1 MAHLMKKF
9 IYQYILLLTVLCS
22 SFSLNAAQS
31 LGSIS
36 PQQLEQFK
44 KLSPA
49 QQKSLAQ
56 SMGVDIRT
64 IQKQMSSSKTST
76 NENATT
82 KNQQYFPRGTTFDEF
97 GNPTLK
103 DDLDEKIDQ
112 EEEDDGTPK
121 PFGYDVFA
129 NAPTT
134 FAPTMDIA
142 VPAHYIIGAGDV
154 LNIQVFGK
162 ENLDFELEISREG
175 KVIIPEL
182 GPFSVAGLTFSELKK
197 YLANEIKNKILGVD
211 VVVTLADMRSLRV
224 FVLGDAFKPGS
235 YVLNSLSSITHAL
248 FAAGGINEIGS
259 LRNIQLKRGGKLV
272 ATLDLYDL
280 LISGDSSDDLLLK
293 SGDVVFVA
301 PLGKQ
306 VTVAGEVRRPAIY
319 ELIGS
324 ETFADVVNMSG
335 GLLPSAFPTS
345 TVVERYNKN
354 NLRSIVNV
362 DLSNN
367 NALSSPVNAG
377 DYIKVMATTELFEES
392 ITIIGAV
399 SRPGNYQW
407 VPGQKITDLLPN
419 IHAYMLDDADL
430 TYSLV
435 IREKNIGR
443 NIDILQFSL
452 FNAIADPLSSD
463 NIVLS
468 PRDKVL
474 VFSNIEVPSLDIKA
488 LSSLA
493 LTKKELL
500 EKEKEEA
507 ENRHEEKLFWEYYGD
522 NEQSTSMY
530 GETEV
535 NKAEETL
542 KQTFASIDKLSV
554 DTDEVEPEA
563 RELNFFSR
571 KRLLAPVIEQLKR
584 QAAAGEPLQLV
595 EIDGAVKTP
604 GMYPLAINSKVSDL
618 IKAAGG
624 LKESAYLTNAEL
636 TRNEVVSNQARKLA
650 MKIDLNS
657 ALRGDKGKNV
667 RLKSKDRLNVHHIP
681 AWQENHIVELRGE
694 FMFPGKYTIQRGE
707 TLRTLIE
714 RAGGFTDFAYLDAS
728 LFTREKLKKLEL
740 QNLVKVSENLR
751 MEIAS
756 KSLSQRENTASID
769 YEQTSQLL
777 ADLTNVEPVGRLV
790 LDIPL
795 IMSDERFDVILEDGD
810 VLYMPVK
817 LNSVNVVGQVQV
829 ATSHIHKNNFSAFDY
844 IKLSGGIKKQAD
856 EDRVYIIKANGAV
869 QIPSDNNWFSS
880 NDQGLKPGDTVVVP
894 LDTYYME
901 DLTLWSSVTQIIYQS
916 AVAVKAISGL

>member
-9 IYQYILLLTVLCS
+9 IYQYIILLTVLCS

-31 LGSIS
+31 LDNIS

-64 IQKQMSSSKTST
+64 IQKQMSSSKTSI
-76 NENATT
+76 NENTAP

-97 GNPTLK
+97 GNPVLK
-103 DDLDEKIDQ
+103 DDFDEKIVQ

-142 VPAHYIIGAGDV
+142 VPAHYIIGAGDM
-154 LNIQVFGK
+154 LNVQVFGK
-162 ENLDFELEISREG
+162 ENLDFELAVSRDG
-175 KVIIPEL
+175 RVMIPEL
-182 GPFSVAGLTFSELKK
+182 GPFSVAGLTFAEVKI

-211 VVVTLADMRSLRV
+211 VVVTLTDMRSIRV
-224 FVLGDAFKPGS
+224 FVLGAAYKPGA

-259 LRNIQLKRGGKLV
+259 LRNIQLKRAGKLV

-306 VTVAGEVRRPAIY
+306 VTVSGEVRRPAIY
-319 ELIGS
+319 ELLGS
-324 ETFADVVNMSG
+324 ESFADVVEMSG
-335 GLLPSAFPTS
+335 GLLPSAFPS
-345 TVVERYNKN
+345 ATVVERFNKN
-354 NLRSIVNV
+354 NLRSIVNI
-362 DLSNN
+362 DLSNES
-367 NALSSPVNAG
+367 ALSSSVKAG
-377 DYIKVMATTELFEES
+377 DFIKVMETTELFEES

-419 IHAYMLDDADL
+419 IHAYMLGDADL

-443 NIDILQFSL
+443 NIDVLQFSL
-452 FNAIADPLSSD
+452 FDAIADPLSAD
-463 NIVLS
+463 NIVLN

-488 LSSLA
+488 LNSFA

-500 EKEKEEA
+500 EKEKDEA
-507 ENRHEEKLFWEYYGD
+507 ENRHEEKLFWEYYGE
-522 NEQSTSMY
+522 NAQSTSMY
-530 GETEV
+530 GEIEV
-535 NKAEETL
+535 NKAKETL
-542 KQTFASIDKLSV
+542 KQTLASIDKLTGDV
-554 DTDEVEPEA
+554 NEVEPEA

-595 EIDGAVKTP
+595 EVDGAVKTP
-604 GMYPLAINSKVSDL
+604 GMYPLAINNKVSDL

-624 LKESAYLTNAEL
+624 LRESAYLSNAEL
-636 TRNEVVSNQARKLA
+636 TRNEIVSNHANKLA
-650 MKIDLNS
+650 MKIDLRS
-657 ALRGDKGKNV
+657 ALQGNVDKNV
-667 RLKSKDRLNVHHIP
+667 TLKSKDRLNVHHIP
-681 AWQENHIVELRGE
+681 AWQDNHIVELRGE

-707 TLRTLIE
+707 TLRTLIK
-714 RAGGFTDFAYLDAS
+714 RAGGFTDFAYLNAS

-740 QNLVKVSENLR
+740 ENLVKVSENLR
-751 MEIAS
+751 MELAS
-756 KSLSQRENTASID
+756 KSLSQRENSASLD
-769 YEQTSQLL
+769 YQQTSQLL

-795 IMSDERFDVILEDGD
+795 IMSDEKFDVTLENGD
-810 VLYMPVK
+810 VLYIPGK

-829 ATSHIHKNNFSAFDY
+829 ATSHIHKDNFSAFDY
-844 IKLSGGIKKQAD
+844 IELSGGIKKQAD

-869 QIPSDNNWFSS
+869 KIPNNTNWFSS
-880 NDQGLKPGDTVVVP
+880 IGDGLKPGDTVVVP
-894 LDTYYME
+894 LDTYFME

-916 AVAVKAISGL
+916 AIAVNSIRGL

>member
-1 MAHLMKKF
+1 MKKF
-9 IYQYILLLTVLCS
+9 IHLFILVLTLLCG
-22 SFSLNAAQS
+22 SFPLNAAQS
-31 LGSIS
+31 LSSIS

-64 IQKQMSSSKTST
+64 IQKQLSSSKKSSNEST
-76 NENATT
+76 EP

-97 GNPTLK
+97 GNPM
-103 DDLDEKIDQ
+103 LDEEFTETMP

-142 VPAHYIIGAGDV
+142 VPAHYIIGAGDT
-154 LNIQVFGK
+154 LNVQVFGK
-162 ENLDFELEISREG
+162 ENLDLELAVSREG
-175 KVIIPEL
+175 EIIVPEL
-182 GPFSVAGLTFSELKK
+182 GAFSVAGLTFVELKK

-211 VVVTLADMRSLRV
+211 VIVTLTELRSLRV

-259 LRNIQLKRGGKLV
+259 LRNIQLKRAGKLI

-280 LISGDSSDDLLLK
+280 LIAGDSSNDLLLK
-293 SGDVVFVA
+293 SGDVVFIA
-301 PLGKQ
+301 PLGQQ
-306 VTVAGEVRRPAIY
+306 VTVSGEVRRPAIY
-319 ELIGS
+319 ELVGS
-324 ETFADVVNMSG
+324 ESFADVINMSG
-335 GLLPSAFPTS
+335 GLLPSAFPS
-345 TVVERYNKN
+345 VTVVERFNKN

-362 DLSNN
+362 DLTNEES
-367 NALSSPVNAG
+367 LSSLVKAG
-377 DYIKVMATTELFEES
+377 DFINVMETTESFEES

-407 VPGQKITDLLPN
+407 MSGQKITDLLPN

-435 IREKNIGR
+435 IREKDIGR
-443 NIDILQFSL
+443 NIEVLHFSL
-452 FNAIADPLSSD
+452 FDAITNPLSES
-463 NIVLS
+463 NISLN

-474 VFSNIEVPSLDIKA
+474 VFSNIEVPSVDIKA
-488 LSSLA
+488 LNHLA
-493 LTKKELL
+493 LTKQELI
-500 EKEKEEA
+500 EKEKDEA
-507 ENRHEEKLFWEYYGD
+507 ESKYEDRMFWKYYSED
-522 NEQSTSMY
+522 SEATSIY
-530 GETEV
+530 ADVEV
-535 NKAEETL
+535 DKAQETL
-542 KQTFASIDKLSV
+542 EQTFASINELTG
-554 DTDEVEPEA
+554 DTSEVEPET

-571 KRLLAPVIEQLKR
+571 KRLLAPVIEQLRR
-584 QAAAGEPLQLV
+584 QAAAGQPLQLV
-595 EIDGAVKTP
+595 EVDGAVKTP
-604 GMYPLAINSKVSDL
+604 GMYPLSINSRVSDL

-624 LKESAYLTNAEL
+624 LKESAYLSNAEL
-636 TRNEVVSNQARKLA
+636 TRNEIVSNHANKLA
-650 MKIDLNS
+650 LKIDLGS
-657 ALRGDKGKNV
+657 ALQGDTNKNV
-667 RLKSKDRLNVHHIP
+667 MLKSKDRLNVHHIP

-694 FMFPGKYTIQRGE
+694 FTFPGKYTIQRGE
-707 TLRTLIE
+707 TLGKLIK
-714 RAGGFTDFAYLDAS
+714 RAGGFTDFAYLNAS
-728 LFTREKLKKLEL
+728 LFTREKLKRLEL
-740 QNLVKVSENLR
+740 QNLVKVSESLR

-790 LDIPL
+790 IDIPL
-795 IMSDERFDVILEDGD
+795 IMSDEKFDVILEDGD
-810 VLYMPVK
+810 VLNIPAK

-829 ATSHIHKNNFSAFDY
+829 ATSHIHKGSFSAFDY
-844 IKLSGGIKKQAD
+844 IELSGGVKKQAD
-856 EDRVYIIKANGAV
+856 ENRVYIIKANGAV
-869 QIPSDNNWFSS
+869 EVPNNGNWFSS
-880 NDQGLKPGDTVVVP
+880 SEHGLKPGDTIVVP
-894 LDTYYME
+894 LDTYFME

-916 AVAVKAISGL
+916 AIAVSAINGL

>member
-1 MAHLMKKF
+1 MKKF

-22 SFSLNAAQS
+22 SFSLHAAQS
-31 LGSIS
+31 LDNIS

-56 SMGVDIRT
+56 SMGVDIRVL
-64 IQKQMSSSKTST
+64 QKQMSS
-76 NENATT
+76 T
-82 KNQQYFPRGTTFDEF
+82 KKSSSEDTEPRNQQYFPRGTKFDEF
-97 GNPTLK
+97 GNPTF
-103 DDLDEKIDQ
+103 DDEITETNEQ
-112 EEEDDGTPK
+112 EEDDGTPK

-154 LNIQVFGK
+154 LNVQVFGK

-248 FAAGGINEIGS
+248 FAAGGINDIGS
-259 LRNIQLKRGGKLV
+259 LRSIQLKRAGKLV

-301 PLGKQ
+301 PLGQQ
-306 VTVAGEVRRPAIY
+306 VTVSGEVRRPAIY
-319 ELIGS
+319 ELQGS
-324 ETFADVVNMSG
+324 ESFADVIKMSG
-335 GLLPSAFPTS
+335 GLLPSAFPSS
-345 TVVERYNKN
+345 TVVERFNKN

-362 DLSNN
+362 DLSNKE
-367 NALSSPVNAG
+367 ALSSLVQAG
-377 DYIKVMATTELFEES
+377 DSINVMETTELFQES
-392 ITIIGAV
+392 VTIIGAV
-399 SRPGNYQW
+399 TRPGNYQW
-407 VPGQKITDLLPN
+407 ISGQKITDLLPD

-443 NIDILQFSL
+443 NIDVLQFSL
-452 FNAIADPLSSD
+452 FDAISNPLSAD
-463 NIVLS
+463 NITLN

-474 VFSNIEVPSLDIKA
+474 IFSNVEVPSVDIKA
-488 LSSLA
+488 LNSLA
-493 LTKKELL
+493 LTKQELL
-500 EKEKEEA
+500 DKEKDEA
-507 ENRHEEKLFWEYYGD
+507 ESRHEEKMFWEFYGEDAEARSIYGD
-522 NEQSTSMY
+522 V
-530 GETEV
+530 EV
-535 NKAEETL
+535 DKAEETL
-542 KQTFASIDKLSV
+542 KQTLASIDELTGDSN
-554 DTDEVEPEA
+554 EAEPEV

-584 QAAAGEPLQLV
+584 QAAAGQPLQLV
-595 EIDGAVKTP
+595 EVDGAVKTP
-604 GMYPLAINSKVSDL
+604 GMYPLVVNSKVSDL

-624 LKESAYLTNAEL
+624 LKESAYLSNAEL
-636 TRNEVVSNQARKLA
+636 TRNEIVSNHARKLA
-650 MKIDLNS
+650 MKIDLS
-657 ALRGDKGKNV
+657 AALHGDANKNV
-667 RLKSKDRLNVHHIP
+667 ALKSKDRLNVHHIP

-707 TLRTLIE
+707 TLRTLIK

-795 IMSDERFDVILEDGD
+795 IMSDEKFDVILENGD

-829 ATSHIHKNNFSAFDY
+829 ATSHIHKDDFSAFDY
-844 IKLSGGIKKQAD
+844 IELSGGVKKQAD
-856 EDRVYIIKANGAV
+856 DDRVYIIKANGAV
-869 QIPSDNNWFSS
+869 EIPSNTNWFSS
-880 NDQGLKPGDTVVVP
+880 AGQGLSPGDTVVVP
-894 LDTYYME
+894 LDTYFME
-901 DLTLWSSVTQIIYQS
+901 DLTLWASVTQIIYQS

>member
-1 MAHLMKKF
+1 MKKF
-9 IYQYILLLTVLCS
+9 IYQYILLLTVLCG
-22 SFSLNAAQS
+22 SFSLHAAQS
-31 LGSIS
+31 LSNIS

-56 SMGVDIRT
+56 SMGVDIST
-64 IQKQMSSSKTST
+64 IQKQMSSAKKSSSEDTQP
-76 NENATT
+76 
-82 KNQQYFPRGTTFDEF
+82 KNQQYFPRGTKFDEF
-97 GNPTLK
+97 GNPTF
-103 DDLDEKIDQ
+103 DDEFAETNEE

-154 LNIQVFGK
+154 LNVQVFGK
-162 ENLDFELEISREG
+162 ENLDLELEISREG

-259 LRNIQLKRGGKLV
+259 LRNIQLKRAGKLV

-280 LISGDSSDDLLLK
+280 LIAGDSSDDLLLK

-301 PLGKQ
+301 PLGQQ
-306 VTVAGEVRRPAIY
+306 VTVSGEVRRPAIY
-319 ELIGS
+319 ELQGS
-324 ETFADVVNMSG
+324 ENFGDVIEMSG
-335 GLLPSAFPTS
+335 GLLPSAFPSS
-345 TVVERYNKN
+345 TVVERFNKN

-362 DLSNN
+362 DLSNKE
-367 NALSSPVNAG
+367 ALSSPVKAG
-377 DYIKVMATTELFEES
+377 DFINVMETTELFQES
-392 ITIIGAV
+392 VTVIGAV
-399 SRPGNYQW
+399 TRPGNYQW
-407 VPGQKITDLLPN
+407 IAGQKITDLLPN
-419 IHAYMLDDADL
+419 IHSYMLDDADL

-443 NIDILQFSL
+443 NIEVLQFSL
-452 FNAIADPLSSD
+452 FDAISNPLSAD
-463 NIVLS
+463 NIALN
-468 PRDKVL
+468 PRDKL
-474 VFSNIEVPSLDIKA
+474 LIFSNVEVPSVDIKA
-488 LSSLA
+488 LNAFAS
-493 LTKKELL
+493 TKQELL
-500 EKEKEEA
+500 DKEKEEA
-507 ENRHEEKLFWEYYGD
+507 EKRHEEKMFWQYYGENAD
-522 NEQSTSMY
+522 TTSIY
-530 GETEV
+530 ADIEV

-542 KQTFASIDKLSV
+542 KQTLASIDELTGVGS
-554 DTDEVEPEA
+554 EVEPEV

-584 QAAAGEPLQLV
+584 QAAAGQPLQLV
-595 EIDGAVKTP
+595 EVDGAVKTP
-604 GMYPLAINSKVSDL
+604 GMYPLVINNKVSDL

-624 LKESAYLTNAEL
+624 LKESAYLSNAEL
-636 TRNEVVSNQARKLA
+636 TRNEVVSNHARKLA
-650 MKIDLNS
+650 MKIDLGS
-657 ALRGDKGKNV
+657 ALQGDLDKNLV
-667 RLKSKDRLNVHHIP
+667 LKSKDRLNVHHIP

-707 TLRTLIE
+707 TLRKLIE
-714 RAGGFTDFAYLDAS
+714 RAGGFTDFAYLNAS

-740 QNLVKVSENLR
+740 ENLVKVSENLR

-756 KSLSQRENTASID
+756 KSLSQTEGVAPLD

-795 IMSDERFDVILEDGD
+795 IMSDEKFDVILENGD

-817 LNSVNVVGQVQV
+817 LNSVNVVGQVQL
-829 ATSHIHKNNFSAFDY
+829 ATSHIHKNGFSAFDY
-844 IKLSGGIKKQAD
+844 IQLSGGSKKQAD
-856 EDRVYIIKANGAV
+856 EDRVYVIKANGAV
-869 QIPSDNNWFSS
+869 EIPSNENWFSS
-880 NDQGLKPGDTVVVP
+880 AGQGLKPGDTVVVP
-894 LDTYYME
+894 LDTYFME
-901 DLTLWSSVTQIIYQS
+901 DLTLWASVTQIIYQS